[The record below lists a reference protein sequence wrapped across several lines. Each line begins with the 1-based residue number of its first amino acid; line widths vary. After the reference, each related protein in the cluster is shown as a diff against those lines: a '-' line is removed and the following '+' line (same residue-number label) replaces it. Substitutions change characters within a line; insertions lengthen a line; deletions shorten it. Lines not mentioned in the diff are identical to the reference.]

1 MKNLYL
7 VRHATP
13 DFKDGIKL
21 CIGRTDIDIGEEG
34 ILEAINLRE
43 FFKDKLRNG
52 EIEKIFS
59 SPLARCLHTA
69 ELIAGGNSGGNSEE
83 NSAGNKEVIT
93 DDGLM
98 EIYMGCWEGVPLKDI
113 KKELGDEPYDGEKR
127 VDALKRFEK
136 SLREIMNKTDG
147 DAICVAHA
155 GVNCVFLASI
165 MGEDLRTSRLLK
177 QPYGGYSH
185 LKYDGEKFFVVDI
198 GLLPKTEML

>member
-7 VRHATP
+7 VRHGTP

-21 CIGRTDIDIGEEG
+21 CIGRTDIDIGEQG

-52 EIEKIFS
+52 EIEKIYS
-59 SPLARCLHTA
+59 SPLTRCLHTA
-69 ELIAGGNSGGNSEE
+69 ELIAGGNSRE
-83 NSAGNKEVIT
+83 NSVENREIIT

-136 SLREIMNKTDG
+136 SLRKIMNKTDG

-155 GVNCVFLASI
+155 GVNCVFLASV
-165 MGEDLRTSRLLK
+165 MGENLRTSRSLK

-185 LKYDGEKFFVVDI
+185 LKYDGEKFSVVDI
-198 GLLPKTEML
+198 GFLPKPEML

>member
-7 VRHATP
+7 VRHGTP
-13 DFKDGIKL
+13 DFKNGIKL
-21 CIGRTDIDIGEEG
+21 CIGRTDIDIGEQG

-52 EIEKIFS
+52 EIEKIYS
-59 SPLARCLHTA
+59 SPLVRCIHTA
-69 ELIAGGNSGGNSEE
+69 ELIAGGNSRE
-83 NSAGNKEVIT
+83 NSVGNKEIIT

-136 SLREIMNKTDG
+136 SLRKIMNKTDG

-155 GVNCVFLASI
+155 GVNCVFLASV
-165 MGEDLRTSRLLK
+165 MGENLRTSRSLK
-177 QPYGGYSH
+177 QPYGGYSY
-185 LKYDGEKFFVVDI
+185 LKYDGEKFSVVDI
-198 GLLPKTEML
+198 GFLPKPEML

>member
-7 VRHATP
+7 VRHGTP

-21 CIGRTDIDIGEEG
+21 CIGRTDIDIGEQG

-52 EIEKIFS
+52 EIDKIYS

-69 ELIAGGNSGGNSEE
+69 ELIAGGNSVGNSV
-83 NSAGNKEVIT
+83 GNKEVIT

-165 MGEDLRTSRLLK
+165 MGENLRTSRSLK

-185 LKYDGEKFFVVDI
+185 LKYDGEKFSVVDI
-198 GLLPKTEML
+198 GLLPNKET

>member
-7 VRHATP
+7 VRHGTP

-21 CIGRTDIDIGEEG
+21 CIGRTDIDIGEQG

-52 EIEKIFS
+52 EIEKIYS
-59 SPLARCLHTA
+59 SPLTRCLHTA
-69 ELIAGGNSGGNSEE
+69 ELIAGGNSRE
-83 NSAGNKEVIT
+83 NSVGNKEIIIN
-93 DDGLM
+93 DGLM

-155 GVNCVFLASI
+155 GVNCVFLASV
-165 MGEDLRTSRLLK
+165 MGKNLRTSRSLK

-185 LKYDGEKFFVVDI
+185 LKYDGEKFSVVDI
-198 GLLPKTEML
+198 GLLPKLEKL

>member
-7 VRHATP
+7 VRHGTP

-21 CIGRTDIDIGEEG
+21 CIGRTDIDIGEQG

-59 SPLARCLHTA
+59 SPLVRCLHTA
-69 ELIAGGNSGGNSEE
+69 ELIAGGNSRE
-83 NSAGNKEVIT
+83 NSVGDKEIIT

-155 GVNCVFLASI
+155 GVNCVFLASV
-165 MGEDLRTSRLLK
+165 MGENLRTSRSLK

-185 LKYDGEKFFVVDI
+185 LKYDGEKFSVVDI
-198 GLLPKTEML
+198 GLLPNKET

>member
-7 VRHATP
+7 VRHGTP

-21 CIGRTDIDIGEEG
+21 CIGRTDIDIGEQG
-34 ILEAINLRE
+34 ILEAKNLRE

-52 EIEKIFS
+52 EIDKIYS
-59 SPLARCLHTA
+59 SPLVRCIHTA
-69 ELIAGGNSGGNSEE
+69 ELIAGGNSRE
-83 NSAGNKEVIT
+83 NSVGNKEIIT

-127 VDALKRFEK
+127 IDALKRFEK

-155 GVNCVFLASI
+155 GVNCVFLASV
-165 MGEDLRTSRLLK
+165 MGENLRTSRSLK

-185 LKYDGEKFFVVDI
+185 LKNDGEKFSVVDI
-198 GLLPKTEML
+198 GLLPNPEIL

>member
-21 CIGRTDIDIGEEG
+21 CIGRTDIDIGEQG

-52 EIEKIFS
+52 EIDKIFS

-69 ELIAGGNSGGNSEE
+69 ELIAGGNSGGNSV
-83 NSAGNKEVIT
+83 GNKEVVT

-147 DAICVAHA
+147 DAICIAHA
-155 GVNCVFLASI
+155 GVNCVFLASV
-165 MGEDLRTSRLLK
+165 MGENLRTSRSLK

-185 LKYDGEKFFVVDI
+185 LKYDGEKFSVVDI
-198 GLLPKTEML
+198 GLLPNKET

>member
-7 VRHATP
+7 VRHGTP

-21 CIGRTDIDIGEEG
+21 CIGRTDIDIGEQG

-43 FFKDKLRNG
+43 FFKDRLING
-52 EIEKIFS
+52 EVEKIFS

-69 ELIAGGNSGGNSEE
+69 ELIAGE
-83 NSAGNKEVIT
+83 NSAGNSVGNKEVIT

-165 MGEDLRTSRLLK
+165 MGENLRTSRSLK

-185 LKYDGEKFFVVDI
+185 LKYDGEKFSVVDI
-198 GLLPKTEML
+198 GLLPNKET

>member
-21 CIGRTDIDIGEEG
+21 CIGRTDIDIGEQG

-43 FFKDKLRNG
+43 FFKDKLING

-69 ELIAGGNSGGNSEE
+69 ELIAGGNSGE

-93 DDGLM
+93 DYGLM

-136 SLREIMNKTDG
+136 SLREIMNKTEG

-155 GVNCVFLASI
+155 GVNCVFLASV
-165 MGEDLRTSRLLK
+165 MGENLRTSRSLK

-185 LKYDGEKFFVVDI
+185 LKYDGEKFSVVDI
-198 GLLPKTEML
+198 GLLPNPEIL

>member
-7 VRHATP
+7 VRHGTP

-21 CIGRTDIDIGEEG
+21 CIGRTDIDIGEQG

-52 EIEKIFS
+52 EIDKIFS

-69 ELIAGGNSGGNSEE
+69 ELIAGE
-83 NSAGNKEVIT
+83 NSAGNSVGNKEVIT

-127 VDALKRFEK
+127 IDALKRFEK

-155 GVNCVFLASI
+155 GINCVFLASV
-165 MGEDLRTSRLLK
+165 MGENLRTSRSLK
-177 QPYGGYSH
+177 QPCGGYNH
-185 LKYDGEKFFVVDI
+185 LKYDGEKFSVVDI
-198 GLLPKTEML
+198 GLLPNKET

>member
-7 VRHATP
+7 VRHGTP

-21 CIGRTDIDIGEEG
+21 CIGRTDIDIGEQG
-34 ILEAINLRE
+34 ILEAINLRK

-52 EIEKIFS
+52 EIDKIYS
-59 SPLARCLHTA
+59 SPLTRCLHTA
-69 ELIAGGNSGGNSEE
+69 ELIAGGNSRE
-83 NSAGNKEVIT
+83 NSVGDKEIIT

-165 MGEDLRTSRLLK
+165 MGENLRTSRSLK

-185 LKYDGEKFFVVDI
+185 LKYDGEKFSAVDI
-198 GLLPKTEML
+198 GLLPNKET

>member
-7 VRHATP
+7 VRHGTP

-21 CIGRTDIDIGEEG
+21 CIGRTDIDIGEQG

-52 EIEKIFS
+52 EIDKIYS
-59 SPLARCLHTA
+59 SPLTRCLHTA
-69 ELIAGGNSGGNSEE
+69 ELIAGGNSGGNSV
-83 NSAGNKEVIT
+83 GNKEVVT

-165 MGEDLRTSRLLK
+165 MGENLRTSRSLK

-185 LKYDGEKFFVVDI
+185 LKYDGEKFSVVDI
-198 GLLPKTEML
+198 GLLPNKET

>member
-21 CIGRTDIDIGEEG
+21 CIGRTDIDIGEQG

-52 EIEKIFS
+52 EVEKIFS

-69 ELIAGGNSGGNSEE
+69 ELIAGE
-83 NSAGNKEVIT
+83 NSVRNKEIFT

-136 SLREIMNKTDG
+136 SLREIMNKTEG

-165 MGEDLRTSRLLK
+165 MGENLRTSRSLR

-185 LKYDGEKFFVVDI
+185 LKYDGEKFSVVDI
-198 GLLPKTEML
+198 GLLPKPEML

>member
-7 VRHATP
+7 VRHGTP

-21 CIGRTDIDIGEEG
+21 CIGRTDIDIGEQG

-52 EIEKIFS
+52 EIEKIYS
-59 SPLARCLHTA
+59 SPLTRCLHTA
-69 ELIAGGNSGGNSEE
+69 ELIAGGNSRE
-83 NSAGNKEVIT
+83 NSVGNKEIIIN
-93 DDGLM
+93 DGLM

-155 GVNCVFLASI
+155 GVNCVFLASV
-165 MGEDLRTSRLLK
+165 MGENLRTSRSLK

-185 LKYDGEKFFVVDI
+185 LKYDGEKFSVVDI
-198 GLLPKTEML
+198 GLLPTPEVL

>member
-7 VRHATP
+7 VRHGTP

-21 CIGRTDIDIGEEG
+21 CIGRTDIDIGEQG

-52 EIEKIFS
+52 EIEKIYS
-59 SPLARCLHTA
+59 SPLTRCLHTA
-69 ELIAGGNSGGNSEE
+69 ELIAGGNSRE
-83 NSAGNKEVIT
+83 NSVENREIIT

-136 SLREIMNKTDG
+136 SLREIMNKTEG
-147 DAICVAHA
+147 DTICVAHA
-155 GVNCVFLASI
+155 GVNCVFLASV
-165 MGEDLRTSRLLK
+165 MGENLRTSRSLK

-185 LKYDGEKFFVVDI
+185 LKYDGEKFSVVDI
-198 GLLPKTEML
+198 GLLPKPEML

>member
-7 VRHATP
+7 VRHGTP

-21 CIGRTDIDIGEEG
+21 CIGRTDIDIGEQG

-52 EIEKIFS
+52 EIEKIYS
-59 SPLARCLHTA
+59 SPLTRCLHTA
-69 ELIAGGNSGGNSEE
+69 ELIAGGNSRE
-83 NSAGNKEVIT
+83 NSVENREIIT

-155 GVNCVFLASI
+155 GVNCVFLASV
-165 MGEDLRTSRLLK
+165 MGENLRTSRSLK

-185 LKYDGEKFFVVDI
+185 LKYDGEKFSVVDI
-198 GLLPKTEML
+198 GILPKPEVL

>member
-13 DFKDGIKL
+13 DFKNGIKL
-21 CIGRTDIDIGEEG
+21 CIGRTDIDIGEQG

-52 EIEKIFS
+52 EIDKIFS

-69 ELIAGGNSGGNSEE
+69 ELIAVGNSGGNSV
-83 NSAGNKEVIT
+83 GNKEVIT

-165 MGEDLRTSRLLK
+165 IGENLRTSRSLK

-185 LKYDGEKFFVVDI
+185 LKYDGEKFSVVDI
-198 GLLPKTEML
+198 GLLPNPEIL

>member
-7 VRHATP
+7 VRHGTP

-21 CIGRTDIDIGEEG
+21 CIGRTDIDIGEQG

-52 EIEKIFS
+52 EIDKIYS
-59 SPLARCLHTA
+59 SPLTRCLHTA
-69 ELIAGGNSGGNSEE
+69 ELIAGE
-83 NSAGNKEVIT
+83 NSAGNSVGNKEVIT
-93 DDGLM
+93 DDALM

-165 MGEDLRTSRLLK
+165 MGENLRTSRSLK
-177 QPYGGYSH
+177 QPYGGYNH
-185 LKYDGEKFFVVDI
+185 LKYDGEKFSVVDI
-198 GLLPKTEML
+198 GLLPNPEIL

>member
-7 VRHATP
+7 VRHGTP

-21 CIGRTDIDIGEEG
+21 CIGRTDIDIGEQG

-52 EIEKIFS
+52 EIEKIYS
-59 SPLARCLHTA
+59 SPLTRCLHTA
-69 ELIAGGNSGGNSEE
+69 ELIAGGNSQE
-83 NSAGNKEVIT
+83 NSVENREIIT

-155 GVNCVFLASI
+155 GVNCVFLASV
-165 MGEDLRTSRLLK
+165 MGENLRTSRSLK

-185 LKYDGEKFFVVDI
+185 LKYDGEKFSVVDI
-198 GLLPKTEML
+198 GLLPTPEVL

>member
-21 CIGRTDIDIGEEG
+21 CIGRTDIDIGEQG

-43 FFKDKLRNG
+43 FFKYKLRNG
-52 EIEKIFS
+52 EIDKIYS
-59 SPLARCLHTA
+59 SPLTRCLHTA
-69 ELIAGGNSGGNSEE
+69 ELIAGE
-83 NSAGNKEVIT
+83 NSAGNSVGNKEVIT

-127 VDALKRFEK
+127 VDVLKRFEK
-136 SLREIMNKTDG
+136 SLRGIMNKTEG
-147 DAICVAHA
+147 GAICVAHA

-165 MGEDLRTSRLLK
+165 MGEDLRTSRSLK

-185 LKYDGEKFFVVDI
+185 LKYDGEKFSVVDI
-198 GLLPKTEML
+198 GLLPKPEML

>member
-21 CIGRTDIDIGEEG
+21 CIGRTDIDIGEQG

-59 SPLARCLHTA
+59 SPLVRCLHTA
-69 ELIAGGNSGGNSEE
+69 ELIAGE
-83 NSAGNKEVIT
+83 NSVRNKEIFT

-127 VDALKRFEK
+127 VDALKRFAK
-136 SLREIMNKTDG
+136 SLRGIMNKTEG

-165 MGEDLRTSRLLK
+165 MGEDLRTSRSLK

-185 LKYDGEKFFVVDI
+185 LKYDGEKFSVVDI
-198 GLLPKTEML
+198 GLLPKPEMV

>member
-21 CIGRTDIDIGEEG
+21 CIGRTDIDIGEKG

-43 FFKDKLRNG
+43 FFKDKLING
-52 EIEKIFS
+52 EVEKIFS
-59 SPLARCLHTA
+59 SPLTRCLHTA
-69 ELIAGGNSGGNSEE
+69 ELIAGGNSGE
-83 NSAGNKEVIT
+83 NSAGNKEIIT
-93 DDGLM
+93 DDALM

-165 MGEDLRTSRLLK
+165 MGENLRTSRSLR

-185 LKYDGEKFFVVDI
+185 LKYDGEKFSVVDI
-198 GLLPKTEML
+198 GLLPKHEML

>member
-7 VRHATP
+7 VRHGTP
-13 DFKDGIKL
+13 DFKNGIKL
-21 CIGRTDIDIGEEG
+21 CIGRTDIDIGEQG

-52 EIEKIFS
+52 EIEKIYS
-59 SPLARCLHTA
+59 SPLVRCIHTA
-69 ELIAGGNSGGNSEE
+69 ELIAGGNSRE
-83 NSAGNKEVIT
+83 NSVGNKEIIT

-136 SLREIMNKTDG
+136 SLRKIMNKTDG

-155 GVNCVFLASI
+155 GVNCVFLASV
-165 MGEDLRTSRLLK
+165 MGENLRTSRSLK

-185 LKYDGEKFFVVDI
+185 LKYGGEKFSVVDI
-198 GLLPKTEML
+198 GFLPKPEML

>member
-7 VRHATP
+7 VRHGTP
-13 DFKDGIKL
+13 DFKNGIKL
-21 CIGRTDIDIGEEG
+21 CIGRTDIDIGEQG

-52 EIEKIFS
+52 EIEKIYS
-59 SPLARCLHTA
+59 SPLVRCIHTA
-69 ELIAGGNSGGNSEE
+69 ELIAGGNSRE
-83 NSAGNKEVIT
+83 NSVGNKEIIT

-136 SLREIMNKTDG
+136 SLRKIMNKTDG

-155 GVNCVFLASI
+155 GVNCVFLASV
-165 MGEDLRTSRLLK
+165 MGENLRTSRSLK

-185 LKYDGEKFFVVDI
+185 LKYDGEKFSVVDI
-198 GLLPKTEML
+198 GFLPKPEML

>member
-7 VRHATP
+7 VRHGTP

-21 CIGRTDIDIGEEG
+21 CIGRTDIDIGEQG
-34 ILEAINLRE
+34 ILEAKNLRE

-52 EIEKIFS
+52 EIEKIYS
-59 SPLARCLHTA
+59 SPLVRCIHTA
-69 ELIAGGNSGGNSEE
+69 ELIAGGNSRE
-83 NSAGNKEVIT
+83 NSVGNKEIIT

-127 VDALKRFEK
+127 IDALKRFEK

-155 GVNCVFLASI
+155 GVNCVFLASV
-165 MGEDLRTSRLLK
+165 MGENLRTSRSLK

-185 LKYDGEKFFVVDI
+185 LKYDGEKFSVVDI
-198 GLLPKTEML
+198 GLLPTPEVL

>member
-21 CIGRTDIDIGEEG
+21 CIGRTDIDIGEQG

-43 FFKDKLRNG
+43 FFKDKLING

-59 SPLARCLHTA
+59 SPLTRCLHTA
-69 ELIAGGNSGGNSEE
+69 ELIAGGNSGE
-83 NSAGNKEVIT
+83 NSAGNKEIIT

-165 MGEDLRTSRLLK
+165 MGENLRTSRSLK

-185 LKYDGEKFFVVDI
+185 LKYDGEKFSVVDI
-198 GLLPKTEML
+198 GLLPNKET

>member
-7 VRHATP
+7 VRHGTP
-13 DFKDGIKL
+13 NFKDGIKL
-21 CIGRTDIDIGEEG
+21 CIGRTDIDIGEQG

-52 EIEKIFS
+52 EIEKIYS
-59 SPLARCLHTA
+59 SPLTRCLHTA
-69 ELIAGGNSGGNSEE
+69 ELIAGGNSRE
-83 NSAGNKEVIT
+83 NSVENREIIT

-136 SLREIMNKTDG
+136 SLRGIMNKTDG

-155 GVNCVFLASI
+155 GVNCVFLASV
-165 MGEDLRTSRLLK
+165 MGENLRTSRSLK

-185 LKYDGEKFFVVDI
+185 LKYGGEKFSVVDI
-198 GLLPKTEML
+198 GLLPKPEVL

>member
-7 VRHATP
+7 VRHGTP
-13 DFKDGIKL
+13 DFKNGIKL
-21 CIGRTDIDIGEEG
+21 CIGRTDIDIGEQG

-52 EIEKIFS
+52 EIEKIYS
-59 SPLARCLHTA
+59 SPLVRCIHTA
-69 ELIAGGNSGGNSEE
+69 ELIAGGNSRE
-83 NSAGNKEVIT
+83 NSVGNKEIIT

-136 SLREIMNKTDG
+136 SLRKIMNKTDG

-155 GVNCVFLASI
+155 GVNCVFLASV
-165 MGEDLRTSRLLK
+165 MGENLRTSRSLK

-185 LKYDGEKFFVVDI
+185 LKYDGEKFSVVDI
-198 GLLPKTEML
+198 GLLPNPEIL

>member
-7 VRHATP
+7 VRHGTP

-21 CIGRTDIDIGEEG
+21 CIGRTDIDIGEQG

-59 SPLARCLHTA
+59 SPLVRCLHTA
-69 ELIAGGNSGGNSEE
+69 ELIAGE
-83 NSAGNKEVIT
+83 NSVRNKEVFT

-136 SLREIMNKTDG
+136 SLREIMEKTDG

-155 GVNCVFLASI
+155 GVNCVFLASVI
-165 MGEDLRTSRLLK
+165 GENLRTSRSLK

-185 LKYDGEKFFVVDI
+185 LKYDGEKFSVVDI
-198 GLLPKTEML
+198 GLLPNKET

>member
-7 VRHATP
+7 VRHGTP

-21 CIGRTDIDIGEEG
+21 CIGRTDIDIGEQG

-59 SPLARCLHTA
+59 SPLVRCLHTA
-69 ELIAGGNSGGNSEE
+69 ELIAGE
-83 NSAGNKEVIT
+83 NSVRNKEIFT

-165 MGEDLRTSRLLK
+165 MGENLRTSRSLK

-185 LKYDGEKFFVVDI
+185 LKYDGEKFSVVDI
-198 GLLPKTEML
+198 GLLPNKET

>member
-7 VRHATP
+7 VRHGTP

-21 CIGRTDIDIGEEG
+21 CIGRTDIDIGEQG

-52 EIEKIFS
+52 EIEKIYS
-59 SPLARCLHTA
+59 SPLVRCIHTA
-69 ELIAGGNSGGNSEE
+69 ELIAGGNSRE
-83 NSAGNKEVIT
+83 NSVGNREIIT

-127 VDALKRFEK
+127 IDALKRFEK

-155 GVNCVFLASI
+155 GVNCVFLASV
-165 MGEDLRTSRLLK
+165 MGENLRTSRSLK

-185 LKYDGEKFFVVDI
+185 LKYDGEKFSVVDI
-198 GLLPKTEML
+198 GLLPTPEVL

>member
-7 VRHATP
+7 VRHGTP

-21 CIGRTDIDIGEEG
+21 CIGRTDIDIGEQG

-52 EIEKIFS
+52 EIDKIYS
-59 SPLARCLHTA
+59 SPLVRCLHTA
-69 ELIAGGNSGGNSEE
+69 ELIAGE
-83 NSAGNKEVIT
+83 NSVRNKEIFT
-93 DDGLM
+93 DDDLM

-165 MGEDLRTSRLLK
+165 MGENLRTSRSLK

-185 LKYDGEKFFVVDI
+185 LKYDGEKFSVVDI
-198 GLLPKTEML
+198 GLLPKPEMV

>member
-21 CIGRTDIDIGEEG
+21 CIGRTDIDIGEQG

-59 SPLARCLHTA
+59 SPLVRCLHTA
-69 ELIAGGNSGGNSEE
+69 ELIAGE
-83 NSAGNKEVIT
+83 NSVRNKEIFT

-165 MGEDLRTSRLLK
+165 MGENLRTSRSLK

-185 LKYDGEKFFVVDI
+185 LKYDGEKFSVVDI
-198 GLLPKTEML
+198 GLLPKPEMV